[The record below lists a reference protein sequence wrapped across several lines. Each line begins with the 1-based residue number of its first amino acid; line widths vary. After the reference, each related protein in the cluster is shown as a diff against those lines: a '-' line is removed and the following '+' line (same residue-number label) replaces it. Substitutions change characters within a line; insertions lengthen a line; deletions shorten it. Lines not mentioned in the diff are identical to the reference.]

1 MLDIKIIPCLN
12 DNYSY
17 IIHDTDSKLTGVID
31 PSEFKPI
38 DKYLENNFNRLDF
51 IFNTHHHFDH
61 VGGNIELKKK
71 YKSKIAASEVEKNK
85 TPGIDILLKSNK
97 ILRFGNIKFKIIF
110 IPGHTIGHIGF
121 YSKEENVIFTGD
133 TIFSLGC
140 GKVFEGTSKQMLNSI
155 NKIKLLPITT
165 KIYCGHEYTK
175 NNFNF
180 CIKHDKDNLKLLN
193 KLDWINQKIS
203 KKIPTVPTTLEEEL
217 ATNIFLRCDNIAI
230 KNSLGMN
237 DSSEEL
243 IFEKLRNLK
252 DVF

>member
-38 DKYLENNFNRLDF
+38 DKYLENSFNRLDF

-71 YKSKIAASEVEKNK
+71 YKSKIAASEIEKNQISE
-85 TPGIDILLKSNK
+85 IDILLKSDE
-97 ILRFGNIKFKIIF
+97 ILKFGNIEFKIIL

-121 YSKEENVIFTGD
+121 YSKEENIVFTGD

-140 GKVFEGTSKQMLNSI
+140 GRVFEGTNKQMLNSI
-155 NKIKLLPITT
+155 NKIKRLPIAT

-175 NNFNF
+175 KNYDF
-180 CIKHDKDNLKLLN
+180 CVKYEKNNLKLLN
-193 KLDWINQKIS
+193 KLDWINRRTIEKL
-203 KKIPTVPTTLEEEL
+203 PTLPTSLEEEL
-217 ATNIFLRCDNIAI
+217 ATNIFLRCDNIAV
-230 KNSLGMN
+230 KKSLGMSN
-237 DSSEEL
+237 SSEEL

-252 DVF
+252 DEF